1 MENEPVSKM
10 SYSLASIRKNS
21 VPMSR
26 KNSIFRAVMCM
37 PSSKRRFS
45 KEISAIDMD
54 IT

>member
-1 MENEPVSKM
+1 MENETVSKM

-26 KNSIFRAVMCM
+26 KNFIFRAVMFK

-45 KEISAIDMD
+45 KEISTIDMV